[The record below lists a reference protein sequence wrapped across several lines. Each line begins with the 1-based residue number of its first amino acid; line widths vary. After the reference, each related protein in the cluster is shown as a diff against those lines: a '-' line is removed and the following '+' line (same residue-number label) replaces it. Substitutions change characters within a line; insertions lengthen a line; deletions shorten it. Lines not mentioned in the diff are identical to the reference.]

1 MEKKKKI
8 LIDTDIGD
16 DIDDAL
22 ALFFAMKLD
31 FDIVGITTVFQ
42 DTVLR
47 ARLVKKLLKGFG
59 NGYESLPVYAGHG
72 EPIDDRRE
80 KIPLN
85 QYTPDLERAEYA
97 PDGIDADS
105 AVDFIIDC
113 CKKYGE
119 ELTVIAIGPFTN
131 IARVIEKDP
140 HAFDGIGSF
149 VIMGGAYYKQYV
161 DWNVYCD
168 VIAADIMFR
177 NVKNIQCI
185 GADVTHKTVVSDED
199 SRRIREYSGNDS
211 GALELKEIYNTWW
224 KSGSSHQTVLHDP
237 LAIYYAFDRS
247 VCVTEEQSI
256 AVITEGYGKGLTL
269 NVDAYSKAFGNPAY
283 ESFDFANK
291 HTTAKDVDVK
301 KVIDA
306 FMGCFEE

>member
-31 FDIVGITTVFQ
+31 FDIVGLTTVFQ
-42 DTVLR
+42 NTVLR

-59 NGYESLPVYAGHG
+59 NGYESVPVYAGHG

-85 QYTPDLERAEYA
+85 QYTSDLEDAEYA
-97 PDGIDADS
+97 PDCENADE

-140 HAFDGIGSF
+140 NAFDGIGGF

-177 NVKNIQCI
+177 SVKNIQCI
-185 GADVTHKTVVSDED
+185 GADVTHKTVVGDGD
-199 SRRIREYSGNDS
+199 CKKIREYSGNDS
-211 GALELKEIYNTWW
+211 GALELSKIYNTWW
-224 KSGSSHQTVLHDP
+224 ESGRSPKTVLHDP

-247 VCVTEEQSI
+247 VCETEKQSV

-283 ESFDFANK
+283 SDFDFANK
-291 HTTAKDVDVK
+291 HTTAKDVDVQ

-306 FMGCFEE
+306 FMRCF